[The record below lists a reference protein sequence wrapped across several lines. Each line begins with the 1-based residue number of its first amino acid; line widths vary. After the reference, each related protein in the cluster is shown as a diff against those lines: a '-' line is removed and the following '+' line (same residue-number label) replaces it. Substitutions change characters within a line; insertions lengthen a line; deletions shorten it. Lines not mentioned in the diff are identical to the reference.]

1 MKIETASAVATA
13 KHAALEVLHH
23 NMCGPF
29 SGLPRAAGW
38 GYPEPYTRDCLIC
51 ALGILVSGNQKLI
64 ASLRKVLE
72 TLARNQSLHGHIPS
86 LVHDPENR
94 GASDTTPL
102 FLMALTFFRKVT
114 GDTEF
119 LVDAMRRAL
128 TWMDYQSPGDRIL
141 VAQLPTSDWRDEQ
154 WVLGFGL
161 FVNTIV
167 FTYLRALGYAEKARL
182 LRHQLGQP
190 VIRSDRQRANQLEG
204 LVISKKPYYALWSYK
219 IQCSERFDLLGNS
232 LAIISGIATRVRA
245 RRIILWVEHQCDILR
260 ARGELVGELP
270 PNFFPYIT
278 RQDSDWRSRYEIY
291 NRPGEYHNGGV
302 WPFVLGF
309 YVAAIVAAGFPQL
322 ARRKLAALAEF
333 VRNARNSSL
342 AFGFNEWVRASD
354 GVACGED
361 WQSWSAAMYLYAT
374 ACVEQNRVLLF

>member
-51 ALGILVSGNQKLI
+51 ALGILVSGNEKLI

-72 TLARNQSLHGHIPS
+72 TLARNQSVHGHIPS

-102 FLMALTFFRKVT
+102 FLMVLSFFRKVT
-114 GDTEF
+114 GDTDF

-190 VIRSDRQRANQLEG
+190 VIRSDRQRPNQLEG

-232 LAIISGIATRVRA
+232 LAIISGIATRSRA

-260 ARGELVGELP
+260 ARGELVGKLP

-278 RQDSDWRSRYEIY
+278 RQDPDWRSRYEIY

-302 WPFVLGF
+302 WPFILGF
-309 YVAAIVAAGFPQL
+309 YVAAIVAAGLPHL
-322 ARRKLAALAEF
+322 AQWKLAALTDF

-374 ACVEQNRVLLF
+374 ACVEQKRVLLF

>member
-13 KHAALEVLHH
+13 KQAALAVLHH

-51 ALGILVSGNQKLI
+51 ALGILVSCDERLI
-64 ASLRKVLE
+64 ASLRNVLE
-72 TLARNQSLHGHIPS
+72 TLARNQSVHGHIPS

-102 FLMALTFFRKVT
+102 FLMVLSFFRKTT
-114 GDTEF
+114 GDAEF
-119 LVDAMRRAL
+119 LIDAMRRAL
-128 TWMDYQSPGDRIL
+128 TWMDYQSPCDRLL

-167 FTYLRALGYAEKARL
+167 FTYLRALGYAGKADL
-182 LRHQLGQP
+182 LRNQLSQP
-190 VIRSDRQRANQLEG
+190 VFRNDRQRPNQLEG
-204 LVISKKPYYALWSYK
+204 LVIRKKPYYALWSYK
-219 IQCSERFDLLGNS
+219 IHCSERFDLLGNS
-232 LAIISGIATRVRA
+232 LAIISGVATPSRA
-245 RRIILWVEHQCDILR
+245 KRIVLWVEHQCDILW

-278 RQDSDWRSRYEIY
+278 PQDPDWRSRYQIY

-302 WPFVLGF
+302 WPFILGF
-309 YVAAIVAAGFPQL
+309 YVAAIVAAVLPHL
-322 ARRKLAALAEF
+322 AQRKLAALTDF
-333 VRNARNSSL
+333 GRNARNSSL
-342 AFGFNEWVRASD
+342 AFSFNEWVRASD

-361 WQSWSAAMYLYAT
+361 WQSWSAAMYLYAA
-374 ACVEQNRVLLF
+374 ACVEQKRVLLF

>member
-51 ALGILVSGNQKLI
+51 ALGILVSGNEKLI

-72 TLARNQSLHGHIPS
+72 TLARNQSVHGHIPS

-102 FLMALTFFRKVT
+102 FLMVLSFFRKVT
-114 GDTEF
+114 GDTGF
-119 LVDAMRRAL
+119 LVDAMQRAL

-190 VIRSDRQRANQLEG
+190 VIRSDRQRPNQLEG

-219 IQCSERFDLLGNS
+219 IQWSERFDLLGNS
-232 LAIISGIATRVRA
+232 LAIISGIATRSRA

-278 RQDSDWRSRYEIY
+278 RQDPDWRSRYEIY

-302 WPFVLGF
+302 WPFILGF

-374 ACVEQNRVLLF
+374 ACVEQKRVLLF

>member
-278 RQDSDWRSRYEIY
+278 RQDPDWRSRYEIY

-302 WPFVLGF
+302 WPFILGF

>member
-29 SGLPRAAGW
+29 FGLPRAAGW

-51 ALGILVSGNQKLI
+51 ALGILVSGNEKLI

-72 TLARNQSLHGHIPS
+72 TLARNQSVHGHIPS

-102 FLMALTFFRKVT
+102 FLMVLSFFRKVT
-114 GDTEF
+114 GDTDF

-190 VIRSDRQRANQLEG
+190 VIRSDRQRPNQLEG

-278 RQDSDWRSRYEIY
+278 RQDPDWRSRYEIY

-302 WPFVLGF
+302 WPFILGF
-309 YVAAIVAAGFPQL
+309 YVVAIVAAGFPQL
-322 ARRKLAALAEF
+322 ARQKLAALAEF

-374 ACVEQNRVLLF
+374 ACVEQKRVLLF